1 MRSHGLRQLVDDKS
15 VASCQQTCS
24 KLIVKT
30 FSQACCNLFEQVVTS
45 LQVISC
51 NKPDFKQSCWNL
63 MKLASLLQ
71 LIDKLQPQEARKA
84 AAHAVIIICIIY
96 FSRIILV
103 YYCKCCNLI
112 GYSTRYLFI
121 IR

>member
-15 VASCQQTCS
+15 VASSQQTCS
-24 KLIVKT
+24 KLIIKT

-45 LQVISC
+45 LLVISC
-51 NKPDFKQSCWNL
+51 NKPDFKQSCWHL

-71 LIDKLQPQEARKA
+71 LIEKLQPQEARKA

-96 FSRIILV
+96 YIIHIHIMMTACAATYWATV
-103 YYCKCCNLI
+103 A
-112 GYSTRYLFI
+112 STSW
-121 IR
+121 